1 MPPDS
6 DVILSMRG
14 ISKEF
19 PGVKALSNVDFTLRS
34 GEVHALMGQ
43 NGAGKSTLIK
53 ALTGVYRPEAGTI
66 VLRGKEIRPESPEHA
81 QELGIATVYQEVNL
95 CPNLTVA
102 ENLLLGREPRG
113 ALGIDWK
120 KMNERAAELMK
131 EKLALDID
139 PTRELASYSLAIQ
152 QMVAIARA
160 LCVRSDLLILD
171 EPTSSLDEAEVERL
185 FATLRR
191 LKADGLAILFVTHF
205 LDQVYAISDR
215 ITVLR
220 NGEFVGEALSSELP
234 KLNLIGMMVGKDP
247 AELAAA
253 ATGKKSAG
261 GGDGAE
267 AFRASGLGRTGYLKP
282 FDLALKKGE
291 VLGLAGLLG
300 SGRTETAKLLFG
312 AERATE
318 GEFAAGG
325 ARVKLQSPQDAIALG
340 IGFCPEDRKTEGLVS
355 DLSIRENIVLALQA
369 KRGILRFIG
378 KKKQE
383 ELADKYIA
391 ALGIKTPDSERPAR
405 TLSGGN
411 QQKVLLARWLAT
423 DPSTLI
429 LDEPTRGIDVAAKGE
444 ILQRIRELRDGGM
457 SIVFISS
464 ELEEVVAASDRVAVL
479 RDKKKVGEVSGSDVE
494 EKNIMALIAH
504 GEAAN
509 GN

>member
-1 MPPDS
+1 MPAENG
-6 DVILSMRG
+6 VVLSLRG
-14 ISKEF
+14 ISKGF
-19 PGVKALSNVDFTLRS
+19 PGVKALSDVSFTLRA

-53 ALTGVYRPEAGTI
+53 TLTGVYRPDSGVMT
-66 VLRGKEIRPESPEHA
+66 LRGDEVRPESPEHA

-95 CPNLTVA
+95 CPNLTAA
-102 ENLLLGREPRG
+102 ENILLGREPRSVF
-113 ALGIDWK
+113 GIDWK
-120 KMNERAAELMK
+120 TMNARAKAIVK
-131 EKLALDID
+131 EKLDLDID
-139 PTRELASYSLAIQ
+139 PSRELSSYSLAIQ
-152 QMVAIARA
+152 QMIAIARA
-160 LCVRSDLLILD
+160 LCVRSDVLILD

-185 FATLRR
+185 FSTLRR
-191 LKADGLAILFVTHF
+191 LKDEGLAIVFVTHF

-220 NGEFVGEALSSELP
+220 NGEFVGEKPAAELP
-234 KLNLIGMMVGKDP
+234 KLELIGMMVGKDP

-253 ATGKKSAG
+253 GTGIKSTG
-261 GGDGAE
+261 ERSGPE
-267 AFRASGLGRTGYLKP
+267 MFRAEGLGRTGYLKP
-282 FDLALKKGE
+282 FDLTLMKGE

-318 GEFAAGG
+318 GGVSADG
-325 ARVKLQSPQDAIALG
+325 RSVRIQSPQDAIALG
-340 IGFCPEDRKTEGLVS
+340 IGFCPEDRKTEGLIG

-369 KRGILRFIG
+369 KRGIFRFIG
-378 KKKQE
+378 KKKQAE
-383 ELADKYIA
+383 IANKYID
-391 ALGIKTPDSERPAR
+391 ALSIKTPNAEKAAR

-423 DPSTLI
+423 EPTTLI

-444 ILQRIRELRDGGM
+444 ILQRIRALRDGGM

-464 ELEEVVAASDRVAVL
+464 ELEEVVAVSDRVAVL
-479 RDKKKVGEVSGSDVE
+479 RDKRKVGEVVGSEME
-494 EKNIMALIAH
+494 EKTIMKLIAH
-504 GEAAN
+504 GEASN

>member
-1 MPPDS
+1 
-6 DVILSMRG
+6 
-14 ISKEF
+14 
-19 PGVKALSNVDFTLRS
+19 VDFTLRS

-53 ALTGVYRPEAGTI
+53 ALTGVHRPEAGTI
-66 VLRGKEIRPESPEHA
+66 RLRGTEIRPESPEHA

-113 ALGIDWK
+113 PLGIDWK
-120 KMNERAAELMK
+120 AMNARAKALVK
-131 EKLALDID
+131 EKLDLDLD
-139 PTRELASYSLAIQ
+139 PARELSSYSLAIQ
-152 QMVAIARA
+152 QMVALARA
-160 LCVRSDLLILD
+160 LCVRSDVLILD

-191 LKADGLAILFVTHF
+191 LKAEGLAIVFVTHF

-220 NGEFVGEALSSELP
+220 NGELVGEAPAEQLP
-234 KLNLIGMMVGKDP
+234 KLALIGMMVGKDP
-247 AELAAA
+247 AELAVGEARPEKASEAGPETLSAA
-253 ATGKKSAG
+253 
-261 GGDGAE
+261 
-267 AFRASGLGRTGYLKP
+267 GLGRAGYLKP
-282 FDLALKKGE
+282 FDLTLRKGE

-300 SGRTETAKLLFG
+300 SGRTEMAKLLFG

-318 GEFAAGG
+318 GKMEANGKSV
-325 ARVKLQSPQDAIALG
+325 RLQSPRDAIGHG
-340 IGFCPEDRKTEGLVS
+340 IGFCPEDRKTEGLIG
-355 DLSIRENIVLALQA
+355 DLSIRENIALALQA
-369 KRGILRFIG
+369 KRGILRFLG

-383 ELADKYIA
+383 ELADKYIR
-391 ALGIKTPDSERPAR
+391 ALDIKTPDSDRPAR

-423 DPSTLI
+423 EPTTLI

-444 ILQRIRELRDGGM
+444 ILRRIRSLRDGGM

-464 ELEEVVAASDRVAVL
+464 ELEEVAAASDRVAVL
-479 RDKKKVGEVSGSDVE
+479 RDKKKVAEVAGGEVE
-494 EKNIMALIAH
+494 ESKIMKLIAH
-504 GEAAN
+504 GEAVN